1 MKEKTL
7 ITIKKQVESLINVS
21 QFLINENTRLR
32 ELSVGTLE
40 TVKLLPGYQEAIDQ
54 LKKNVEEKN
63 NDETSK

>member
-21 QFLINENTRLR
+21 QFLINESTRLR